1 MSERRTEDIEE
12 LRMVFGAITDFV
24 RDLKEPLQDLLKT
37 MAEALSGEQLGR
49 EVAAFYNELVKS
61 GVPEEMA
68 REMTREFFQRKLEAA
83 PSIGKLLESF
93 SRFKGPAVFV
103 KTGRKGD
110 CEAAIRALSSIS
122 PDDPEKKEQLE
133 KALALLRT
141 LCGQEGVQEE
151 KEG

>member
-1 MSERRTEDIEE
+1 MSERRSEDIEE

-24 RDLKEPLQDLLKT
+24 KDLKEPLQDLLKT

-49 EVAAFYNELVKS
+49 EVAAFYNELIKS

-93 SRFKGPAVFV
+93 SGFKGPSVFV
-103 KTGRKGD
+103 RTGERGD
-110 CEAAIRALSSIS
+110 CKAAIRALSSIS
-122 PDDPEKKEQLE
+122 PEDPEKRKELE
-133 KALALLRT
+133 KALALLRS
-141 LCGQEGVQEE
+141 LCGQGGGGEG
-151 KEG
+151 